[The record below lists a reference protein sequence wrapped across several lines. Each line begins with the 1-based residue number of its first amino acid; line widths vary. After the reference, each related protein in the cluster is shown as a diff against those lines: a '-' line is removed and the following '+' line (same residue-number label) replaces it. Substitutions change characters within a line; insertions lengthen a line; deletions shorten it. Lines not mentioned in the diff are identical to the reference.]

1 MIKKYT
7 FRFSN
12 EISNELAFKNV
23 REYGKCFHTSS
34 KEWLASIYWYSC
46 I

>member
-1 MIKKYT
+1 MIKKYN

-12 EISNELAFKNV
+12 EIINELAFEDV
-23 REYGKCFHTSS
+23 REYGKCIYASS

-46 I
+46 V

>member
-1 MIKKYT
+1 MINKYT

-12 EISNELAFKNV
+12 EISNYLAFENV
-23 REYGKCFHTSS
+23 REYGKCFCASF